1 MARYALIL
9 AAACGFIIAAVSG
22 IVIVPFLRKLHF
34 GQTIKE
40 IGPTW
45 HNKKQGTPTMGGLC
59 FILASVVGV
68 VLALCSLLHSTPEL
82 FGNASSQNLYLAVFA
97 AFGFGAIG
105 FFDDFIKVVKK
116 RNLGLRAWQKIVG
129 QLVVTTV
136 FLGGLYWNGTLS
148 TYITLPF
155 FGMVDL
161 GLLFYP
167 LSYLFIIFV
176 VNAVMLPDGIDGL
189 CSCVTFVA
197 MLGFLT
203 LAGFLGQFNLS
214 LFAAALAGALAGFL
228 IWNFYPAK
236 TFMGDTG
243 SMFLGGAVTGLAYG
257 MGRPEILFFFF
268 VFYIL
273 YFSTFV
279 NHLFSFNLIHF

>member
-22 IVIVPFLRKLHF
+22 IVIVPFLCKLNF

-116 RNLGLRAWQKIVG
+116 RNLGLRAWQK
-129 QLVVTTV
+129 L
-136 FLGGLYWNGTLS
+136 
-148 TYITLPF
+148 
-155 FGMVDL
+155 
-161 GLLFYP
+161 
-167 LSYLFIIFV
+167 
-176 VNAVMLPDGIDGL
+176 
-189 CSCVTFVA
+189 
-197 MLGFLT
+197 
-203 LAGFLGQFNLS
+203 
-214 LFAAALAGALAGFL
+214 
-228 IWNFYPAK
+228 
-236 TFMGDTG
+236 
-243 SMFLGGAVTGLAYG
+243 
-257 MGRPEILFFFF
+257 
-268 VFYIL
+268 
-273 YFSTFV
+273 
-279 NHLFSFNLIHF
+279 